1 LENQTTLTRPAA
13 TLSHPMGEG
22 HDDLLTQEEVA
33 ARLKVTVRTVVRLQ
47 HDGVI
52 PFILLGKSVRFFW
65 PTVVSHLNANS
76 TVCRVAAPPA
86 IRPSMRSATM
96 QPANKG
102 GRP

>member
-1 LENQTTLTRPAA
+1 MKKQMLTAA
-13 TLSHPMGEG
+13 TNDP

-76 TVCRVAAPPA
+76 TVCR
-86 IRPSMRSATM
+86 SLRSATM

>member
-1 LENQTTLTRPAA
+1 
-13 TLSHPMGEG
+13 MGEG

-76 TVCRVAAPPA
+76 TVCRSLRRATGPAAD
-86 IRPSMRSATM
+86 
-96 QPANKG
+96 KG
-102 GRP
+102 GRL